1 LGTIQSYRDLKVWQE
16 GKAISILVYRITSA
30 FPAEERFGLV
40 SQIRRSA
47 VSIPSNIAEGWGRN
61 TNQNLIM
68 FLRNSMGS
76 LCELETQ
83 LEISFELGFVNK
95 QTFEEIQ
102 QRLNL
107 LSRQLIKFIKSINDK
122 KILSEPTIAY
132 EVELQ

>member
-1 LGTIQSYRDLKVWQE
+1 MGTIQSYRDLKVWQE

-76 LCELETQ
+76 LCELKTQ
-83 LEISFELGFVNK
+83 LEISFELGFVNE

-107 LSRQLIKFIKSINDK
+107 LSRQLIKFINSINDK

>member
-1 LGTIQSYRDLKVWQE
+1 MGTIQSYRDLKVWQE

-83 LEISFELGFVNK
+83 LEISFELGFVNE

-107 LSRQLIKFIKSINDK
+107 LSRQLKKFINSINEK

-132 EVELQ
+132 EAELQ

>member
-1 LGTIQSYRDLKVWQE
+1 MWQE

-83 LEISFELGFVNK
+83 LEISFELGFVNE

-107 LSRQLIKFIKSINDK
+107 LSRQLKKFINSINEK

-132 EVELQ
+132 EAELQ

>member
-1 LGTIQSYRDLKVWQE
+1 MGTIQSYRDLKVWQE

-83 LEISFELGFVNK
+83 LEISFELGFVNE
-95 QTFEEIQ
+95 QAFEEIQ

-107 LSRQLIKFIKSINDK
+107 LSRQLIKFINSINDK